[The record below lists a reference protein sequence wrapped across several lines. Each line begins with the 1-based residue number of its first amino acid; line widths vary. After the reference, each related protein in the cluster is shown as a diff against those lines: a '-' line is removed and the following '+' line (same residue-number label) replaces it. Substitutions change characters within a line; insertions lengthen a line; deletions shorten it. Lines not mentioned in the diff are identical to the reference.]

1 MLPIPLDQAPQC
13 GQSIAV
19 PTHGHGNFSIS
30 CSTTIAASPVD
41 CLKTVLNISEYP
53 TWNTFCPRAVIEEVP
68 ATCSP
73 VVSSVP
79 ELKTM
84 SQLKNYLYTGVKFQ
98 FEVLMQEGQP
108 TRKTAL
114 EVSILEKF
122 NQDGKTGYRV
132 AWKMRGMPYFLL
144 RAERM
149 QVFIRSTEEN
159 VTEYFCWETFGGV
172 LSYFMTPQLKSQLED
187 GFGRWMNGLKAKASR
202 MAKDL

>member
-1 MLPIPLDQAPQC
+1 
-13 GQSIAV
+13 
-19 PTHGHGNFSIS
+19 
-30 CSTTIAASPVD
+30 
-41 CLKTVLNISEYP
+41 
-53 TWNTFCPRAVIEEVP
+53 
-68 ATCSP
+68 
-73 VVSSVP
+73 
-79 ELKTM
+79 M

-149 QVFIRSTEEN
+149 QVFIQSTEEN

-202 MAKDL
+202 IAKHL